1 MTNAPDC
8 AILTTESREGT
19 NQMKHQ
25 YQIYFYR
32 DSKECAKS
40 MVFNTVWGARLSAQ
54 KAMYLFNYDK
64 GFVIDT
70 ITGEI
75 MVEVNAK

>member
-1 MTNAPDC
+1 
-8 AILTTESREGT
+8 
-19 NQMKHQ
+19 MKHQ
-25 YQIYFYR
+25 YQIYFFR

-54 KAMYLFNYDK
+54 KAIYLFDYDNAY
-64 GFVIDT
+64 VVDT

-75 MVEVNAK
+75 MVEMKAK